1 MRLFLSLAALG
12 LAAGLAPAR
21 AQVLPSFGEE
31 RRGTSGFQFL
41 KIPADPRSAALA
53 ETVGAHATD
62 ATALVWNPALAARG
76 GRTEA
81 AAAHTR
87 YHAGITMTYA
97 GAYSRFERTP
107 LGEVTLGL
115 SLHALDS
122 GQMAVTDEFNPDGT
136 GQTFGL
142 TDVAVG
148 VTLAQ
153 ALTDLFS
160 YGVTAK
166 YVRESTVGV
175 STAAALVDLG
185 VAYRVGETG
194 VQIGVAIRNF
204 GVADAT
210 PAGSLDRRTLG
221 GTVTE
226 TEFAALRPPTAFL
239 LAASYRPAFATALHD
254 VQFAAQLS
262 NPNDNA
268 ERLGGAVEYTW
279 NGLLTLRGGYQFG
292 VDEASAP
299 AFGAGLRVPGVGPD
313 VRLDYGFNRLDR
325 LGSVHRIGLAVRLD

>member
-1 MRLFLSLAALG
+1 MRLLLLLAAL
-12 LAAGLAPAR
+12 AASLAPVS

-41 KIPADPRSAALA
+41 KVPADPRSAALA

-62 ATALVWNPALAARG
+62 AAALVWNPALAARG

-81 AAAHTR
+81 TVAHTR
-87 YHAGITMTYA
+87 YFADVSMTYA
-97 GAYSRFERTP
+97 GGYTRLERTP
-107 LGEVTLGL
+107 LGPITVGL
-115 SLHALDS
+115 SLHALDA

-142 TDVAVG
+142 TDVAAG
-148 VTLAQ
+148 VTVAQ
-153 ALTDLFS
+153 ALTDLFA

-175 STAAALVDLG
+175 TTTAALVDLG

-210 PAGSLDRRTLG
+210 PSGSLDRRTLG
-221 GTVTE
+221 ETVTE

-239 LAASYRPAFATALHD
+239 LATSYRPALASEIHD
-254 VQFAAQLS
+254 VLVSAQLS

-279 NGLLTLRGGYQFG
+279 NRLLTLRGGYQFG

-299 AFGAGLRVPGVGPD
+299 AFGAGLRVPGLGPD

-325 LGSVHRIGLAVRLD
+325 LGSVHRIGLNVRLD